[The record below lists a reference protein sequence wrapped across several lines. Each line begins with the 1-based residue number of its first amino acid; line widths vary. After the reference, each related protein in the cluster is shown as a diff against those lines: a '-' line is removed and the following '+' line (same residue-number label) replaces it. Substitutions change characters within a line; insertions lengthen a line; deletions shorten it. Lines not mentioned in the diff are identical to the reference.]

1 MAEREAREAIER
13 AEQEKEL
20 RRMKEQNL
28 APEPAANE
36 PNISKISIRLSDGT
50 RLERRFLRSDTVQVR
65 RPSFFLLLTFFCFS
79 QTLYDYVDTKEKNYK
94 AYNLRTN
101 YPRLVLEDMSA
112 TLESMKLYPAAAVI
126 VEEKE

>member
-65 RPSFFLLLTFFCFS
+65 RPSFFCCLLFS
-79 QTLYDYVDTKEKNYK
+79 ASRRRCTTMSIPRRKTTR
-94 AYNLRTN
+94 RTIFA
-101 YPRLVLEDMSA
+101 PITRAWS
-112 TLESMKLYPAAAVI
+112 
-126 VEEKE
+126 